1 MTAALHHKGI
11 HLNHKT
17 VQQLMEEQELV
28 CRVRVKKYRS
38 YKEKAG
44 KIAPNLLSRN
54 ILCRK
59 EQSEMNHRC
68 NGVQIVWSETLP
80 FSDPGSAQQVLGALY
95 YL

>member
-1 MTAALHHKGI
+1 
-11 HLNHKT
+11 
-17 VQQLMEEQELV
+17 MEEQELV

-95 YL
+95 YLWPAVFEHGNNDAHQSIGNDT